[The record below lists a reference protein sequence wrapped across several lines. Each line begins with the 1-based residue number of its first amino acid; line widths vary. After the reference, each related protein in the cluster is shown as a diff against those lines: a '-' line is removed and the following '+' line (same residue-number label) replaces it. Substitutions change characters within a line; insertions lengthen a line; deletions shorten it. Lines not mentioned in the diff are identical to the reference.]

1 MIVPTF
7 NVEQIRTEITVSL
20 SGPID
25 AIPAGH
31 NGKPYRPDA
40 MTVEIRDADLYAVT
54 MTGPRVLAKGRTSE
68 QRSTER
74 YTPRRGG
81 GWSALWEYP
90 LPAWALEIA
99 QEVAR

>member
-31 NGKPYRPDA
+31 NGKPYRPNA
-40 MTVEIRDADLYAVT
+40 MTVEIRDAELHAVT
-54 MTGPRVLAKGRTSE
+54 MTGPLVLAKGRTSE

-74 YTPRRGG
+74 YTPRGA
-81 GWSALWEYP
+81 GWAALWGYA